1 MDELD
6 EISTLF
12 KPKRQAT
19 TNVSAGSAS
28 EDGDYKALNEKRKV
42 CLLYIYLFV
51 SLMVFNAIFNNTS
64 AISWRSVLLVEETR
78 GPQKTTDLAKVTD
91 KFYHIMLYTSK
102 KINSYFLAKTP
113 SYYTYFAFILDI
125 SLQCNKSTN
134 IISI

>member
-42 CLLYIYLFV
+42 CLLYIYL
-51 SLMVFNAIFNNTS
+51 A
-64 AISWRSVLLVEETR
+64 
-78 GPQKTTDLAKVTD
+78 
-91 KFYHIMLYTSK
+91 
-102 KINSYFLAKTP
+102 
-113 SYYTYFAFILDI
+113 
-125 SLQCNKSTN
+125 C
-134 IISI
+134 

>member
-42 CLLYIYLFV
+42 CLLYIYLLV

-78 GPQKTTDLAKVTD
+78 GSQKTTDLAKVTD
-91 KFYHIMLYTSK
+91 KFYHIMLYTS
-102 KINSYFLAKTP
+102 P
-113 SYYTYFAFILDI
+113 
-125 SLQCNKSTN
+125 
-134 IISI
+134 